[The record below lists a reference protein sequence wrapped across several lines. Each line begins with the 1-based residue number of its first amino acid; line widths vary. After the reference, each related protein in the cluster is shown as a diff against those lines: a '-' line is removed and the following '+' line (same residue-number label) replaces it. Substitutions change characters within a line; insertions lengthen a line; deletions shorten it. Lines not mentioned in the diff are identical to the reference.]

1 MNKHKQS
8 NSNPTESNSTSQG
21 LAMRLRTIRQLSE
34 ECPAFSESAIRW
46 LVFNAKA
53 KGFESAVFHVGRR
66 VLIDIE
72 AFDRWLKY

>member
-1 MNKHKQS
+1 MNKPKHS
-8 NSNPTESNSTSQG
+8 NSITTQSNSTSQG